1 LNHKI
6 IDDENSSP
14 VNVPMFTANNNTD
27 NDDDPFDEMN
37 CKHLNVMA
45 NNLFSIAQAARVST
59 RAIFPSPEQ
68 FSSIIEQRV
77 FAKCSIHNFLLTF
90 LFFTCSMFASSLDH
104 NRTGGVEW

>member
-1 LNHKI
+1 
-6 IDDENSSP
+6 
-14 VNVPMFTANNNTD
+14 MFTANNNTD
-27 NDDDPFDEMN
+27 NDDDPSDEMN

-77 FAKCSIHNFLLTF
+77 FAKCSIHNFLLTVF
-90 LFFTCSMFASSLDH
+90 SVLCSPAVWITKQQRDSLEK
-104 NRTGGVEW
+104 NFSRI